1 MRLGKKILRVLVV
14 GGWVGLRVWQ
24 ATLESAC
31 KVRLGKPTVQLN
43 LEKLYAEYILNLLQ
57 SVAAIFKGCTLFLGT
72 FCINCTQ
79 DLGQL
84 WC

>member
-1 MRLGKKILRVLVV
+1 MRLGKKILRVIVV

-43 LEKLYAEYILNLLQ
+43 LNKTKESRQVREMIP
-57 SVAAIFKGCTLFLGT
+57 
-72 FCINCTQ
+72 INS
-79 DLGQL
+79 L
-84 WC
+84 